1 MTPAEYLLYA
11 NTALATLAL
20 LGHLKGYFSSGEKTL
35 SEKLTAIEKTLS
47 EKLLSIEKKMDE
59 RLSKAE
65 SKLIEYDRRIQAI
78 EGEIKHLPD
87 RSTTH
92 RMELA
97 MSEINGKLN
106 VMAERLKPI
115 EAIGERLQ
123 ETLMEQ
129 ARK

>member
-1 MTPAEYLLYA
+1 MIIDFASVLPWVSGLISIITLL
-11 NTALATLAL
+11 TL
-20 LGHLKGYFSSGEKTL
+20 LKNILSSGEK
-35 SEKLTAIEKTLS
+35 KLGEDLTEARK
-47 EKLLSIEKKMDE
+47 
-59 RLSKAE
+59 
-65 SKLIEYDRRIQAI
+65 KLIEHDRRIQSI

-87 RSTTH
+87 RETTH

>member
-1 MTPAEYLLYA
+1 MTPADYLLYV
-11 NTALATLAL
+11 NTALASLAL

-35 SEKLTAIEKTLS
+35 SDKLTAIEKR
-47 EKLLSIEKKMDE
+47 MDE
-59 RLSKAE
+59 RLAKAE
-65 SKLIEYDRRIQAI
+65 SKLVEYDRRIQAI
-78 EGEIKHLPD
+78 EGKIKHLPD
-87 RSTTH
+87 RETTH

-129 ARK
+129 ARR

>member
-1 MTPAEYLLYA
+1 MIVDFASVLPWVSGLISIITLL
-11 NTALATLAL
+11 TL
-20 LGHLKGYFSSGEKTL
+20 LKNILSSGEK
-35 SEKLTAIEKTLS
+35 KLGEDLTEARK
-47 EKLLSIEKKMDE
+47 
-59 RLSKAE
+59 
-65 SKLIEYDRRIQAI
+65 KLIEHDRRIQSI

-87 RSTTH
+87 RETTH

>member
-1 MTPAEYLLYA
+1 MTPAEISQYLGL
-11 NTALATLAL
+11 ALAIIAL
-20 LGHLKGYFSSGEKTL
+20 LGHAKGYFSSGEKTL
-35 SEKLTAIEKTLS
+35 TTRVE
-47 EKLLSIEKKMDE
+47 
-59 RLSKAE
+59 KAE
-65 SKLIEYDRRIQAI
+65 TKLVEYDRRIQSI

-87 RSTTH
+87 RETTH

>member
-1 MTPAEYLLYA
+1 MSAQEMLPYISL
-11 NTALATLAL
+11 ALGLIAL
-20 LGHLKGYFSSGEKTL
+20 LGHAKGYFSSGEKTL
-35 SEKLTAIEKTLS
+35 LARIDKTVEKVEKIE
-47 EKLLSIEKKMDE
+47 
-59 RLSKAE
+59 AE
-65 SKLIEYDRRIQAI
+65 LVGNDRRIQAI

-87 RSTTH
+87 RETTH

-97 MSEINGKLN
+97 MTEISGKLN

-129 ARK
+129 ARR

>member
-1 MTPAEYLLYA
+1 MTPQEILPWTSL
-11 NTALATLAL
+11 ALALIAL
-20 LGHLKGYFSSGEKTL
+20 LGHAKGYFSSGEKTL
-35 SEKLTAIEKTLS
+35 GDRVK
-47 EKLLSIEKKMDE
+47 
-59 RLSKAE
+59 KAE
-65 SKLIEYDRRIQAI
+65 GTLTEHDRRIQAV

-87 RSTTH
+87 RETTH

-129 ARK
+129 ARR